1 MQYYCDIHKTYIL
14 HRIIFFTIYWAYT
27 LIFFN
32 IATQQF
38 LHIIYNSMKKLVLLF
53 LLVAAAASAQKEM
66 PNVTIQSVNN
76 KSLNVKND
84 FAEKDRLYVFCF
96 WATWCVPCINE
107 LDAINEHYAEWSKEL
122 NMEVV
127 AISIDDSR
135 TQKRVKPLLN
145 GKKWPYEVLL
155 DGNQDLKRALAVA
168 NPPYTVVVKN
178 KKVVYVHN
186 GYSQGAENELYE
198 KLKQL

>member
-1 MQYYCDIHKTYIL
+1 
-14 HRIIFFTIYWAYT
+14 
-27 LIFFN
+27 
-32 IATQQF
+32 
-38 LHIIYNSMKKLVLLF
+38 MKKLLMLL
-53 LLVAAAASAQKEM
+53 LLISAGAYAQKEM
-66 PNVTIQSVNN
+66 PNVSIKSVSN
-76 KSLNVKND
+76 KSYNVKTD
-84 FAEKDRLYVFCF
+84 FAEKDKLYVFSF

-127 AISIDDSR
+127 AISIDDAR

-155 DGNQDLKRALAVA
+155 DANQDLKRALAIA
-168 NPPYTVVVKN
+168 NVPYTIVVKN
-178 KKVVYVHN
+178 KKVVYIHN